1 MSIKTRCILN
11 PSQSL
16 SQLGSPGQGLYFA
29 AEALQG
35 ILGEI
40 ALPDQSATLYFCLP
54 YQLPEAEQSP
64 QFIAFTWP
72 YDEFPPACARAPLA
86 DWQRGLA
93 SCFGAFVFSQQAAR
107 AVRKL
112 MGNDYP
118 VQVIPA
124 QPAERFA
131 ALCPDGGMTPHNRSR
146 LLMFH
151 GQLLDSPRIG
161 LSVDGLAQREPEPE
175 PEPIPEP
182 AVYSSPKLLKRLDL
196 TWQLARNWWQEAITS
211 YLQKPLPKPEP
222 LPPPA
227 PKAPLQQRLKLY
239 GTVYTCVLRAEDEH
253 FRWADMLSAF
263 CLTFR
268 DEPNVTLVLK
278 FTHHNETSGVIPL
291 LTVLSRLS
299 PFRCRVVAINAFLE
313 TDEYATLIAASDYLI
328 QASEAEASALTA
340 QEFLSAGRPVIGPA
354 YGALADW
361 LTPDNAFLVA
371 GDLQPA
377 HWVGDVDKQLHQRAL
392 RLNWES
398 LCQALAQSYH
408 IAQQSPELYRSKSLA
423 ARDGM
428 RTRASTAQIRELLR
442 GFFAQTLG
450 TQERVGAAQVAP

>member
-40 ALPDQSATLYFCLP
+40 ALPDQSATLCFCLP

-64 QFIAFTWP
+64 QFIAFAWP

-93 SCFGAFVFSQQAAR
+93 SCLGAFVFSQQAAH

-112 MGNDYP
+112 MGKDYP

-131 ALCPDGGMTPHNRSR
+131 SICPDGGMTPHNRPR

-161 LSVDGLAQREPEPE
+161 LSVDGLAQREPD
-175 PEPIPEP
+175 PIPES
-182 AVYSSPKLLKRLDL
+182 AAYSPPTLRERLDL
-196 TWQLARNWWQEAITS
+196 TRQLARNWWHEAITS
-211 YLQKPLPKPEP
+211 YLQKPLPAPEP
-222 LPPPA
+222 LPPPE
-227 PKAPLQQRLKLY
+227 PKAPLLQRLKLY

-278 FTHHNETSGVIPL
+278 FTHHNETSGTIPL

-313 TDEYATLIAASDYLI
+313 TDEYAALIAASDYLI

-377 HWVGDVDKQLHQRAL
+377 YWVGDVDKQLHQQTL

-408 IAQQSPELYRSKSLA
+408 IAQKSPEVYRSKSLA
-423 ARDGM
+423 ASDGM
-428 RTRASTAQIRELLR
+428 RARASSAQIRDLLQ
-442 GFFAQTLG
+442 GFFANTLG
-450 TQERVGAAQVAP
+450 TQERFGPAQVAP

>member
-40 ALPDQSATLYFCLP
+40 ALADHPATLYFCLP
-54 YQLPEAEQSP
+54 YQLPEADQSP

-93 SCFGAFVFSQQAAR
+93 SCLGALVFSQQAAR

-112 MGNDYP
+112 MGKDYP

-131 ALCPDGGMTPHNRSR
+131 ALCPDGGMTPHNRPR

-161 LSVDGLAQREPEPE
+161 LSVDGLAQREPEP
-175 PEPIPEP
+175 IPEP
-182 AVYSSPKLLKRLDL
+182 AAYSPPNLRERLDL
-196 TWQLARNWWQEAITS
+196 TRQLARNWWHEAITS

-377 HWVGDVDKQLHQRAL
+377 HWVGDVDKQQHQRAL

-428 RTRASTAQIRELLR
+428 RTRASSAQIRELLR

>member
-72 YDEFPPACARAPLA
+72 YDEFPPACARAPLE

-131 ALCPDGGMTPHNRSR
+131 ALCPDGGMTPHNRPR

-161 LSVDGLAQREPEPE
+161 LSVDGLAQREPEP
-175 PEPIPEP
+175 IPEP
-182 AVYSSPKLLKRLDL
+182 AAYSTPKLRERLDL
-196 TWQLARNWWQEAITS
+196 TRQLARNWWHEAITS
-211 YLQKPLPKPEP
+211 YLQKPLPEPETL
-222 LPPPA
+222 LPPV
-227 PKAPLQQRLKLY
+227 PKAPLQQRLRLY

-278 FTHHNETSGVIPL
+278 FTHHDETSGVISL